1 MKKTLL
7 VVINLILLIIV
18 VSGIV
23 ILFKDKV
30 QNSSVMIKKD
40 SDKTLIVTTLF
51 PEYDFVKQIVGDK
64 ADVSLILK
72 SGVETHNFEPTAQ
85 DVIAINS
92 SDLFITLGEELEP
105 WIKEISAS
113 IEDKDKIINVS
124 KNVNF
129 ICNDEF
135 ETDHKEAEEEHHE
148 HGHESNDSHIW
159 LSLSNA
165 KIMVNDILEEI
176 IKIDSEN
183 EKYYRD
189 NAEKYISELGKL
201 DSEYKTFLNENK
213 DIVLVFGGEFAYSY
227 LMAEYDI
234 SFASVYTNCGHGED
248 PSIARVKDVIDIINE
263 KNIPV
268 VFYEELSEG
277 VVAKMIAEETNAKSK
292 VLYTLHNGIITG
304 ESPDTYLDLMKK
316 NLENIKSVVK

>member
-7 VVINLILLIIV
+7 VVINLILLVIV

-30 QNSSVMIKKD
+30 QNSSVMIKND
-40 SDKTLIVTTLF
+40 SDKMLIVTTLF

-92 SDLFITLGEELEP
+92 SDLFVTLGEELEP

-113 IEDKDKIINVS
+113 IENKDKIINVS
-124 KNVNF
+124 KNVNL

-135 ETDHKEAEEEHHE
+135 EIAHEEEHHEHE

-165 KIMVNDILEEI
+165 KIMVKDILEEI
-176 IKIDSEN
+176 IRIDSEN

-189 NAEKYISELGKL
+189 NAEKYISELDKL
-201 DSEYKTFLNENK
+201 DNEYKTFFNENK

-227 LMAEYDI
+227 LMAEYNI

-277 VVAKMIAEETNAKSK
+277 VVAKMIAEETNAESK
-292 VLYTLHNGIITG
+292 VLYTLHNGIVIG
-304 ESPDTYLDLMKK
+304 ENPDTYLDLMKK